1 MSDTRPFL
9 HWLAPLLVFVVALL
23 LRLPGLESRP
33 VHPDEAGNAH
43 QLDGLVSGDG
53 YRYLLHDHHGPTLYH
68 LSAAVLRATGAG
80 QAADW
85 DIWMLRIFPAV
96 AGAALAAAAAA
107 WFLPLFGLAP
117 ALGAAFFL
125 SLSAPFVYYSGTFIH
140 ESFVLLLLLG
150 WFIAAWHAYNGAG
163 TRTTLLTGL
172 CAGLLLATKETGA
185 PLMGLLGLAILVSA
199 RPPWRRV
206 LVVSGQAGALCL
218 AVVLFF
224 YSDFGRH
231 PERAFDLFRAI
242 GQQVG
247 RSHGSEHAHPWFTYA
262 QWFLAPSPVGWPWS
276 TWALL
281 GFGGFGFWIHRRLP
295 LARALAL
302 GFALM
307 TLFFTILPYKTPWL
321 VLAPLLP
328 LALLA
333 GLGAAA
339 FVARMRE
346 RRLVGLAVAAGFLV
360 AGLLA
365 TETYARCQGH
375 AVDPA
380 NPLAYS
386 PGSPD
391 LARLE
396 TDLAARVAATPGRP
410 LLVQVVARDYWPLPW
425 TLRRYEAGYWP
436 EPPAK
441 LQAGMLLIEAA
452 YLAEF
457 AEPDM
462 TFTPYE
468 VRPGLTL
475 FLSRI
480 R

>member
-1 MSDTRPFL
+1 MIFRRPSAR
-9 HWLAPLLVFVVALL
+9 WLLPLLVFGMALL
-23 LRLPGLESRP
+23 VRLPDLASRP
-33 VHPDEAGNAH
+33 IHPDEAGNAH
-43 QLDGLVSGDG
+43 QLAGLLAGEG
-53 YRYLLHDHHGPTLYH
+53 YRYLPHDHHGPTLYH
-68 LSAAVLRATGAG
+68 LTAAVLRVTGPTHPAE
-80 QAADW
+80 W

-96 AGAALAAAAAA
+96 AGAALAAGACA

-125 SLSAPFVYYSGTFIH
+125 SLSAPFVYYSGAFIH
-140 ESFVLLLLLG
+140 ESFVVLLLLG
-150 WFIAAWHAYNGAG
+150 WFAATWRCATHGGVRPA
-163 TRTTLLTGL
+163 LLGGL

-185 PLMGLLGLAILVSA
+185 PLMGLLGLAILVTV
-199 RPPWRRV
+199 RPPWRRIGEALSV
-206 LVVSGQAGALCL
+206 GGAVAL
-218 AVVLFF
+218 AIVLFF

-231 PERAFDLFRAI
+231 PERAFDLFSAI

-247 RSHGSEHAHPWFTYA
+247 RSQGTEHAYPWFTYG
-262 QWFLAPSPVGWPWS
+262 QWFLAPAPVGWPWS

-281 GFGGFGFWIHRRLP
+281 GFGGLGLLANRRET

-302 GFALM
+302 GFVLL
-307 TLFFTILPYKTPWL
+307 TSFFSILPYKTPWL
-321 VLAPLLP
+321 ILAPLLP

-333 GLGAAA
+333 SLGAAGL
-339 FVARMRE
+339 VARLHE
-346 RRLVGLAVAAGFLV
+346 RRQVGLALAAGLIV
-360 AGLLA
+360 VGLLA
-365 TETYARCQGH
+365 TETTARCLRQ
-375 AVDPA
+375 AVA
-380 NPLAYS
+380 SGNPLAYS
-386 PGSPD
+386 PGSTD

-396 TDLAARVAATPGRP
+396 TDLAARAAATPGRP

-425 TLRRYEAGYWP
+425 TLRRYSAGYWP

-441 LQAGMLLIEAA
+441 LQAGLIVVEPA

-457 AEPDM
+457 AEPGL

-475 FLSRI
+475 FLAHI

>member
-1 MSDTRPFL
+1 MTR
-9 HWLAPLLVFVVALL
+9 WLLPLLVFGVALCF
-23 LRLPGLESRP
+23 RLPGLESRP
-33 VHPDEAGNAH
+33 VHPNEAGNAY
-43 QLDGLVSGDG
+43 QLDGLFNGDG
-53 YRYLLHDHHGPTLYH
+53 YRYLTHDHHGPTLYH
-68 LSAAVLRATGAG
+68 LTAAVLGVTGPLK
-80 QAADW
+80 AADRN
-85 DIWMLRIFPAV
+85 IWMLRIFPAV
-96 AGAALAAAAAA
+96 AGAALAAAATA
-107 WFLPLFGLAP
+107 WLLPLFGLAP

-125 SLSAPFVYYSGTFIH
+125 SFSAPFVYYSGTFIH
-140 ESFVLLLLLG
+140 ESFVILLLLG
-150 WFIAAWHAYNGAG
+150 WFIAAWHAYNGG
-163 TRTTLLTGL
+163 HTRTTLLAGL

-199 RPPWRRV
+199 RPPRRR
-206 LVVSGQAGALCL
+206 LFVVSGQAGGVCL

-247 RSHGSEHAHPWFTYA
+247 RSHGTEHAHPWFTYA
-262 QWFLAPSPVGWPWS
+262 QWFLAPTPVGWPWS
-276 TWALL
+276 TWLLL

-302 GFALM
+302 GFVLLI
-307 TLFFTILPYKTPWL
+307 LFFSILPYKTPWL
-321 VLAPLLP
+321 ILAPLLP

-333 GLGAAA
+333 GLGSAA
-339 FVARMRE
+339 FVARLRD
-346 RRLVGLAVAAGFLV
+346 RRLVGLAVAAGAFV
-360 AGLLA
+360 AGLLV
-365 TETYARCQGH
+365 TETYARCQRH

-386 PGSPD
+386 PGSAD

-396 TDLAARVAATPGRP
+396 RDLATQAAATASGRTMRVHVIAP
-410 LLVQVVARDYWPLPW
+410 DYWPLPW
-425 TLRRYEAGYWP
+425 ILRRYDAGYWP
-436 EPPAK
+436 EPPTV
-441 LQAGMLLIEAA
+441 LQPGFVLVAPEHIGAI
-452 YLAEF
+452 
-457 AEPDM
+457 AEPGM
-462 TFTPYE
+462 EFTPYE

>member
-1 MSDTRPFL
+1 MTR
-9 HWLAPLLVFVVALL
+9 WLLPLLVFGVALC

-43 QLDGLVSGDG
+43 QLVGLLAGEG
-53 YRYLLHDHHGPTLYH
+53 YRYLPHDHHGPTLYH
-68 LSAAVLRATGAG
+68 LAAAVLRATGPTH
-80 QAADW
+80 AAELEL
-85 DIWMLRIFPAV
+85 WMLRLFPAV
-96 AGAALAAAAAA
+96 AGAALAAVACA
-107 WFLPLFGLAP
+107 WFFSLFGLAP

-125 SLSAPFVYYSGTFIH
+125 SLSAPFVYYSGAFIH
-140 ESFVLLLLLG
+140 ESFVVLLLLG
-150 WFIAAWHAYNGAG
+150 WFAATWRCATHGGVRPA
-163 TRTTLLTGL
+163 LLGGL

-185 PLMGLLGLAILVSA
+185 PLMGLLGLAIIATA
-199 RPPWRRV
+199 RPSWRRV
-206 LVVSGQAGALCL
+206 TEALSVGGAVAL

-231 PERAFDLFRAI
+231 PDRAFDLFSAI
-242 GQQVG
+242 VQQVG
-247 RSHGSEHAHPWFTYA
+247 RSHGTEHAYPWFTYA
-262 QWFLAPSPVGWPWS
+262 QWFLAPASVGWPWS
-276 TWALL
+276 TWALIA
-281 GFGGFGFWIHRRLP
+281 FGGLGLWANRRQP

-302 GFALM
+302 GFVLLAS
-307 TLFFTILPYKTPWL
+307 FFSILPYKTPWL

-333 GLGAAA
+333 SLGAAGL
-339 FVARMRE
+339 VTRLRD
-346 RRLVGLAVAAGFLV
+346 RRLVGLAVASGLLV
-360 AGLLA
+360 AGLLV
-365 TETYARCQGH
+365 TETTARCLRQ
-375 AVDPA
+375 AVASD

-386 PGSPD
+386 PGSTD

-396 TDLAARVAATPGRP
+396 TDLAARAAATPGRP

-425 TLRRYEAGYWP
+425 TLRRYAAGYWP

-441 LQAGMLLIEAA
+441 LQAGLVLVEPA

-457 AEPDM
+457 AEPGM
-462 TFTPYE
+462 TFNPYE

>member
-1 MSDTRPFL
+1 VIFRRPSAR
-9 HWLAPLLVFVVALL
+9 WLLPLLVFGIALL
-23 LRLPGLESRP
+23 VRLPGLESRP

-43 QLDGLVSGDG
+43 QLAGLLAGEG
-53 YRYLLHDHHGPTLYH
+53 YRYLPHDHHGPTLYH
-68 LSAAVLRATGAG
+68 LTAAVLRVAG
-80 QAADW
+80 PTHPAEW

-96 AGAALAAAAAA
+96 AGAALAAAACA

-140 ESFVLLLLLG
+140 ESFVILLLLG
-150 WFIAAWHAYNGAG
+150 WFAATWRCATHAGIRPAVLG
-163 TRTTLLTGL
+163 GL
-172 CAGLLLATKETGA
+172 CAGLILATKETGA
-185 PLMGLLGLAILVSA
+185 PLMGLLGLAILVTA
-199 RPPWRRV
+199 RPSWRRV
-206 LVVSGQAGALCL
+206 ASVLSVGGAVAL

-224 YSDFGRH
+224 YSEFGRH

-242 GQQVG
+242 GQQVS
-247 RSHGSEHAHPWFTYA
+247 RSHGTEHAHPWFTYA
-262 QWFLAPSPVGWPWS
+262 SWFLAPAPVGWPWS
-276 TWALL
+276 TWLLL
-281 GFGGFGFWIHRRLP
+281 GFGGFGLWHHRAQQLP
-295 LARALAL
+295 RTLAL
-302 GFALM
+302 GFVLLAS
-307 TLFFTILPYKTPWL
+307 FFSILPYKTPWL

-339 FVARMRE
+339 LVAGLRD
-346 RRLVGLAVAAGFLV
+346 RRLGGLAVAAGLLI

-365 TETYARCQGH
+365 TETTTRCQLHPVASG
-375 AVDPA
+375 

-386 PGSPD
+386 PGSTD

-396 TDLAARVAATPGRP
+396 TDLAARAAATPGQP

-425 TLRRYEAGYWP
+425 TLRRYAAGYWP
-436 EPPAK
+436 EPPPT
-441 LQAGMLLIEAA
+441 LQAGLLLVEPA

-457 AEPDM
+457 AEPGL

>member
-1 MSDTRPFL
+1 ML
-9 HWLAPLLVFVVALL
+9 ALL

-43 QLDGLVSGDG
+43 QLAGLLTGKG
-53 YRYLLHDHHGPTLYH
+53 YRYLPHDHHGPTLYH
-68 LSAAVLRATGAG
+68 LTAAVLRVTGPIH
-80 QAADW
+80 AADW
-85 DIWMLRIFPAV
+85 NIWMLRIFPAL
-96 AGAALAAAAAA
+96 AGAALAAAACA

-140 ESFVLLLLLG
+140 ESFVILLLLG
-150 WFIAAWHAYNGAG
+150 WFAAAWRCATHGGVRPALFG
-163 TRTTLLTGL
+163 GL

-185 PLMGLLGLAILVSA
+185 PLMGLLGLAILVTA
-199 RPPWRRV
+199 RTPWRRV
-206 LVVSGQAGALCL
+206 VVVIGQAGAVCL

-242 GQQVG
+242 GQQVS
-247 RSHGSEHAHPWFTYA
+247 RSHGTEHAYPWFTYA
-262 QWFLAPSPVGWPWS
+262 EWFLAPSPVGWPWS
-276 TWALL
+276 TWLLL

-302 GFALM
+302 GFALPA
-307 TLFFTILPYKTPWL
+307 LFFSILPYKTPWL

-328 LALLA
+328 LVLLA

-339 FVARMRE
+339 LVARLGE
-346 RRLVGLAVAAGFLV
+346 RRTLPLAVAAALV
-360 AGLLA
+360 VTSLLA
-365 TETYARCQGH
+365 TETFKRCQLH

-386 PGSPD
+386 PGSAD

-396 TDLAARVAATPGRP
+396 TDLAARAATAQGRP

-425 TLRRYEAGYWP
+425 ILRRYTAGYWP
-436 EPPAK
+436 EPPTK
-441 LQAGMLLIEAA
+441 LQPGLIIAEPA
-452 YLAEF
+452 YLGALAEQ
-457 AEPDM
+457 AVD
-462 TFTPYE
+462 FTPYE

-475 FLSRI
+475 FLARI
-480 R
+480 P

>member
-1 MSDTRPFL
+1 MIVRRPSTR
-9 HWLAPLLVFVVALL
+9 WLLPLLVFGMALL
-23 LRLPGLESRP
+23 VRLPGLASRP

-43 QLDGLVSGDG
+43 QLAGLLAGEG
-53 YRYLLHDHHGPTLYH
+53 YRYLPHDHHGPTLYH
-68 LSAAVLRATGAG
+68 LAAAVLRVTGPTH
-80 QAADW
+80 AADW
-85 DIWMLRIFPAV
+85 EIWMLRIFPAV
-96 AGAALAAAAAA
+96 AGAALAAGAYV
-107 WFLPLFGLAP
+107 WLRSLFGLAP

-150 WFIAAWHAYNGAG
+150 WFAATWRCATHGGVRPA
-163 TRTTLLTGL
+163 LLGGL
-172 CAGLLLATKETGA
+172 FAGLLLATKETGA
-185 PLMGLLGLAILVSA
+185 PLMGLLGLAILAAA
-199 RPPWRRV
+199 RPSWRRV
-206 LVVSGQAGALCL
+206 AAALSVGCATAL

-247 RSHGSEHAHPWFTYA
+247 RSHGTEHSYPWFTYA
-262 QWFLAPSPVGWPWS
+262 RWFLSPTPVGWPWS
-276 TWALL
+276 TGLLL
-281 GFGGFGFWIHRRLP
+281 GFGGLGLWAHRRHP

-302 GFALM
+302 GFVLLAS
-307 TLFFTILPYKTPWL
+307 FFSILPYKTPWL

-333 GLGAAA
+333 GLGAAEL
-339 FVARMRE
+339 VARLHE
-346 RRLVGLAVAAGFLV
+346 RRRVGLSVAAGLLV

-365 TETYARCQGH
+365 TETTARCSRHPVESG
-375 AVDPA
+375 

-396 TDLAARVAATPGRP
+396 TDLAARAAATPGRP

-425 TLRRYEAGYWP
+425 ALRRYTAGYWP
-436 EPPAK
+436 EPPTT
-441 LQAGMLLIEAA
+441 LQAGLLLVEPA

-475 FLSRI
+475 FLARI